1 MGKGFLPGM
10 VMVGVVSFRQV
21 YEARCLKSVI
31 LGGSSLD
38 LARLEREMVVM
49 VVGAMARWA
58 GDKRWEDE
66 DRYSCKLGQ
75 KKNSWEGRK
84 IGIIW
89 NGLTCDLYPA

>member
-1 MGKGFLPGM
+1 MGKGFLPGT

-75 KKNSWEGRK
+75 KKTAGKEERS
-84 IGIIW
+84 
-89 NGLTCDLYPA
+89 GLSGMA

>member
-1 MGKGFLPGM
+1 MGKGLLPGM

-75 KKNSWEGRK
+75 KKQLGRK
-84 IGIIW
+84 KDRDYLEW
-89 NGLTCDLYPA
+89 LNL